1 MFYFVDFASTE
12 PKVVNLACFVL
23 ILHGLRVALLRVQSV
38 CLRVLFA
45 WKMVWRESTQTARMF
60 ASKFFFGE
68 ASALNQS
75 SQARPSFEA
84 RSKHSRSML
93 TAKHARDNSHDCCIR
108 AANLI
113 YIHDRIHDVSIS
125 EFFLGHEGS
134 AHGRLSTC

>member
-1 MFYFVDFASTE
+1 
-12 PKVVNLACFVL
+12 
-23 ILHGLRVALLRVQSV
+23 
-38 CLRVLFA
+38 
-45 WKMVWRESTQTARMF
+45 MF
-60 ASKFFFGE
+60 ASLVCMENGMKRVNTDSENVCIKVFFGE